1 MRSICLVASLAA
13 SLAAQGLAPIEYG
26 TIRWRTGYALA
37 RAEAKAAG
45 LPLLVLFQE
54 VPG

>member
-1 MRSICLVASLAA
+1 MRSLLLAA
-13 SLAAQGLAPIEYG
+13 SIAASLSAQGLAPIEYG
-26 TIRWRTGYALA
+26 AIRWRTGYALA
-37 RAEAKAAG
+37 RAEAKAVG